1 MSCFGRDNGQQRVF
15 HTRDS
20 DVALA
25 WLWPSSSSSTA
36 GASAGAAAAG
46 ASAGAAATGASGAKG
61 VPSAEHSETHSA
73 YIATVGVQGVLVQN
87 FRKIGAYQAGAGSK
101 PRLSAAV
108 LLWFL
113 RP

>member
-1 MSCFGRDNGQQRVF
+1 MSCFGPDNGQQRVF

-46 ASAGAAATGASGAKG
+46 ASAGATAAGASAGAAATGASGSKG
-61 VPSAEHSETHSA
+61 VPSAEHSETTQH
-73 YIATVGVQGVLVQN
+73 T
-87 FRKIGAYQAGAGSK
+87 
-101 PRLSAAV
+101 
-108 LLWFL
+108 
-113 RP
+113 